1 MSDSIIYVGMDV
13 HKDSITMAILPDGA
27 DGDAARVERIPN
39 ELSRLRRLLARLARA
54 GRIRAC
60 YEASGAGYVLQRT
73 LTVWGYDCEVIAPG
87 LIPTRPAERR
97 KHDKHD
103 AIQLARL
110 YRAGELTVIR
120 IPSESEERVRDLVR
134 CRETLHRELVRSRH
148 YVVKFLARRGYV
160 YRAGTNWT
168 QPYWRWLRQLQ
179 GSGELAAEDRTVLG
193 EYLALVEYTSQ
204 RRDELDRQIE
214 ALALTPAYEATVA
227 RLRCFRGIETHA
239 AMVLASELGDWRRFG
254 SPRELMAYLGLVPS
268 EHSSG
273 PHERRGAIT
282 KAGNSRCRHVLL
294 QAAWAYRYQPR
305 LSVALRARQR
315 GQPAATVAHAWKA
328 QHRLHKVYSR
338 LTYRKRAPVAVVA
351 VARELVGF
359 LWAVLQD
366 VEPAT
371 AATPLAA
378 VA

>member
-1 MSDSIIYVGMDV
+1 M
-13 HKDSITMAILPDGA
+13 
-27 DGDAARVERIPN
+27 
-39 ELSRLRRLLARLARA
+39 
-54 GRIRAC
+54 
-60 YEASGAGYVLQRT
+60 
-73 LTVWGYDCEVIAPG
+73 
-87 LIPTRPAERR
+87 
-97 KHDKHD
+97 
-103 AIQLARL
+103 ARL

-148 YVVKFLARRGYV
+148 YVVKFLARRRYV

-193 EYLALVEYTSQ
+193 EYLALVEYTGQ

-273 PHERRGAIT
+273 PRERRGAIT

-294 QAAWAYRYQPR
+294 QAAWAYRHQPR

-328 QHRLHKVYSR
+328 QQRLHKVYGR

-366 VEPAT
+366 VEPGT